1 MRRKYPVFR
10 FALKEYK
17 WVNSLISRT
26 VKIGFPISL
35 QLIVVSFGLTFIQR
49 AVNGFGQVM
58 TASFTVGQR
67 IEMYINLPLNA
78 LQTTLATYTGQNV
91 GAGKIDRVKKGTR
104 QTVVIS
110 LLMTI
115 VISALV
121 WIFAPGII
129 SLFGLSDQAA
139 EYCLAHLRAVALINV
154 VLAVY
159 VPIFGVFQGSG
170 HSIFPM
176 IVACGALG
184 MRVLVTYLFRYS
196 TFLGHT
202 VIWWNGIFGFS
213 LGFLITWTF
222 YLSGRWIRGNERE

>member
-1 MRRKYPVFR
+1 MVQPSQQK
-10 FALKEYK
+10 
-17 WVNSLISRT
+17 S
-26 VKIGFPISL
+26 GFPISL

-115 VISALV
+115 LISALV

-129 SLFGLSDQAA
+129 YLFGLSAQAA
-139 EYCLAHLRAVALINV
+139 EYCLAHLRAVTLINV

-184 MRVLVTYLFRYS
+184 MRVLVTYLFRHS
-196 TFLGHT
+196 TFLSHT